1 MIKDVPP
8 KETFA
13 ENTPEAII
21 GTIAT
26 INKKD
31 THDCQAH
38 RPDKNNI
45 IQDLGQIICCWFSRT
60 NTRYETALFF
70 NIICNFYRI
79 KRNRSIKIRK
89 END

>member
-26 INKKD
+26 INKP
-31 THDCQAH
+31 AA
-38 RPDKNNI
+38 P
-45 IQDLGQIICCWFSRT
+45 
-60 NTRYETALFF
+60 
-70 NIICNFYRI
+70 
-79 KRNRSIKIRK
+79 IKII
-89 END
+89 